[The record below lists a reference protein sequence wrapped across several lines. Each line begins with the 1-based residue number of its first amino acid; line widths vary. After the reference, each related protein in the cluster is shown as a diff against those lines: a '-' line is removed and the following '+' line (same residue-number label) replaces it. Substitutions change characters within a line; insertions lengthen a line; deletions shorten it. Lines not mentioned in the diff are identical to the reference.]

1 MFWNGIIRV
10 YGTSLQIG
18 FKWRMAG
25 IICGWIPGANLIVLC
40 KIIRIA
46 SEETAFESGKILLNR
61 EREQEQLCKTRYPLL
76 MVHGVFFRD
85 FKYFNYWGRV
95 PKELERNG
103 AVIFYGNHQSAAS
116 VKDSAQELAK
126 RILEIT
132 GETGCGKVNI
142 IAHSKGGLDSRY
154 AINY

>member
-1 MFWNGIIRV
+1 MR
-10 YGTSLQIG
+10 
-18 FKWRMAG
+18 A
-25 IICGWIPGANLIVLC
+25 
-40 KIIRIA
+40 
-46 SEETAFESGKILLNR
+46 GKILLNR

-116 VKDSAQELAK
+116 VKDSAQELANVFWRLPVK
-126 RILEIT
+126 PAVER
-132 GETGCGKVNI
+132 
-142 IAHSKGGLDSRY
+142 
-154 AINY
+154 